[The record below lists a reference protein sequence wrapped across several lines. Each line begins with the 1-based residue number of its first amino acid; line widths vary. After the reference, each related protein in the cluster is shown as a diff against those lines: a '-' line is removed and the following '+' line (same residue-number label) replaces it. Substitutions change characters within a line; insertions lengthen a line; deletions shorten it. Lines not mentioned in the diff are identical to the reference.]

1 MIAAWIGGA
10 LILGLAARQAGL
22 PPLVGFLGAGFAF
35 AALGMQPSPL
45 LDELSHAGVLLL
57 LFAVGLKLRF
67 KTFWRFEVWGTAIA
81 HLAITAGVAFWA
93 IYGGGASWVI
103 AAALAL
109 SLGFSST
116 VFAAKVLEEKR
127 ELRAVHGRI
136 AIGILIVQDVVAVAV
151 LTLLSVNT
159 PSPYSVLLLLLPFA
173 RPLVG
178 RVLDFIGH
186 GELLVLF
193 GVVLA
198 VAVGGFGFELA
209 GLSPELGA
217 LAIGVALAEHKR
229 AQELS
234 GAVWSLKEFFLV
246 GFFLNIGFAG
256 TPTWEIVVDAG
267 WLVLLLPV
275 KALLFFLLL
284 LGLGLRARTS
294 FLTAVSLS
302 TYSEFG
308 LIVVQVAVANG
319 LLSAD
324 WLIAAAIAVALSF
337 ALAAPVTTF
346 AHPLYGMLGRWLER
360 LERDKRHP
368 DDEPVSLGSAEI
380 LIVGMG
386 RVGTGAYDY
395 LRERNQYVVGV
406 DSDTGKLEAHR
417 RAGRRVLYA
426 DAEDTSF
433 WYQINLDRIKAILLA
448 LPDLEAKRLASRAL
462 RRRGYRGFLSATHV
476 FDEERAPILEAG
488 CDASYN
494 YFNEAGVG
502 FARDSWEA
510 LEAATARETP

>member
-45 LDELSHAGVLLL
+45 LDELSQAGVLLL

-67 KTFWRFEVWGTAIA
+67 KTFLRYEVWGTAIA
-81 HLAITAGVAFWA
+81 HLAITTGVGFFA
-93 IYGGGASWVI
+93 IYGGGFSWTI

-136 AIGILIVQDVVAVAV
+136 AIGILVVQDIVAVAV
-151 LTLLSVNT
+151 LTLLSVNM
-159 PSPYSVLLLLLPFA
+159 PSPYAVLLVLLPLA
-173 RPLVG
+173 RPIIG
-178 RVLDFIGH
+178 RVLEFVGH

-198 VAVGGFGFELA
+198 VAVGGWGFELV

-217 LAIGVALAEHKR
+217 LALGVALAEHKR

-234 GAVWSLKEFFLV
+234 GSVWSLKEFFLV
-246 GFFLNIGFAG
+246 GFFLNIGLAG
-256 TPTWEIVVDAG
+256 MPTWEIAVNAG
-267 WLVLLLPV
+267 WLLLLLPV
-275 KALLFFLLL
+275 KAVFFFLLL
-284 LGLGLRARTS
+284 LALGLRARTS

-319 LLSAD
+319 LLDAS

-337 ALAAPVTTF
+337 ALAAPLSTF

-368 DDEPVSLGSAEI
+368 DDEPVTLGSAEI

-386 RVGTGAYDY
+386 RVGSGAYDY
-395 LRERNQYVVGV
+395 LRERNEHVVGV

-433 WYQINLDRIKAILLA
+433 WYQINVDRLKAILLA

-462 RRRGYRGFLSATHV
+462 RRRGYTGLLSATHV
-476 FDEERAPILEAG
+476 FEEERAPILEAG
-488 CDASYN
+488 CNVSYN

-510 LEAATARETP
+510 LNAPTARDTL